1 MDKMGRNII
10 PGWIGKQKPASLLRY
25 ILVDFGPTCALRE
38 FLKGSRR
45 PSLPPLPFVL
55 DRRLHI
61 DFSPLLSL
69 SLSSVGWQ
77 MEFLVLSLVKQLA
90 VSLPLP
96 TYLHNNNI
104 LLAPPTFLL
113 PPSQNNVSFLYKKRG
128 KLTIS
133 RFFFLS
139 NKSGLFPRY

>member
-45 PSLPPLPFVL
+45 LSLPPLLFVL

-69 SLSSVGWQ
+69 SLFSG
-77 MEFLVLSLVKQLA
+77 MADGIFGPEPGETTGGFPSLTH
-90 VSLPLP
+90 LP
-96 TYLHNNNI
+96 
-104 LLAPPTFLL
+104 A
-113 PPSQNNVSFLYKKRG
+113 
-128 KLTIS
+128 
-133 RFFFLS
+133 
-139 NKSGLFPRY
+139 